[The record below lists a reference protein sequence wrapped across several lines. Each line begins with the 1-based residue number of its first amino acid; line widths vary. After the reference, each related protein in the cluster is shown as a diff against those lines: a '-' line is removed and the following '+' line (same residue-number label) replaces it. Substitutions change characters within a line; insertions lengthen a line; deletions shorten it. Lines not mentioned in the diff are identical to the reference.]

1 MTTNPETAGVEPVA
15 LKECPF
21 CGGAALRKPDPGRL
35 NEMFGL
41 VVDHKPGCF
50 LGLRGIETDDAIDA
64 AWDTRTHPAPASN
77 TTSEGEHARNQE
89 LQEIADGA
97 YGDNPMTR
105 GLARDRN
112 LSASAEDLIAQ
123 AKPLALPPSGEG
135 GAATDVDRE
144 AAEWFCREILNGTDA
159 VNGPALRAAIGALL
173 YTHRTE
179 ALAAIR
185 SGSDE

>member
-50 LGLRGIETDDAIDA
+50 LGFRGIETDGAIDA
-64 AWDTRTHPAPASN
+64 AWNTRAHPAPASN
-77 TTSEGEHARNQE
+77 TTPAVESESADRGAEVVERVAKAIEKYERDPQLIKRHSWRNWQGHAR
-89 LQEIADGA
+89 A
-97 YGDNPMTR
+97 
-105 GLARDRN
+105 
-112 LSASAEDLIAQ
+112 
-123 AKPLALPPSGEG
+123 
-135 GAATDVDRE
+135 
-144 AAEWFCREILNGTDA
+144 
-159 VNGPALRAAIGALL
+159 
-173 YTHRTE
+173 

-185 SGSDE
+185 SGSDG